1 MQDVFAASMMLV
13 YPLVYDFI
21 RVAHI
26 MRSRSMNEVWQRK
39 LVTVKWKGRSDYLRR
54 SNMHAQKS

>member
-1 MQDVFAASMMLV
+1 MMLV
-13 YPLVYDFI
+13 YPLVYDFFRI
-21 RVAHI
+21 AHI